1 MSYKELYRESNE
13 LVEERLELV
22 MERIGGIAS
31 DKASSVAEPYR
42 AYFTGA
48 AEYLLTLR
56 KLSDQALDGTL
67 AQITETDGAVLK
79 EQLYADVQPKG
90 YAKSFANPAY
100 ACAQLGEEYGQIL
113 AMLSARF
120 HGIAPEC
127 AQGNLES
134 LCLYAELFVEIYNCF
149 EDEADLSDKELKSIV
164 YSFMHDNT
172 EVFEDE
178 ADLSDKELK
187 SIVYSFMHDNTEVF
201 EELSIRRMIMPEYD
215 YERTI
220 VMDADLSETSYL
232 YRYGR
237 CIGRDEIE
245 SARFLNTF
253 SDEEMQSMADTFTE
267 GYRIGFATC
276 NKDISLKNVV
286 EIRYPMGFER
296 MIRFAVKNFEA
307 IGLKSVFKPF
317 SISENKQYEYD
328 HKEDRGLW
336 LDKPFIERR
345 LEVDRS
351 TWEKLKEI
359 APGYGGPAVIDIF
372 GTEPFAPE
380 QKAQNVKYT
389 ERQQQLSVYE
399 RSEVSQLINKYI
411 HGEERSFTIIAY
423 PVPAIGDRYSEIFA
437 ETVRINTLDY
447 VQYRDMQQKIIDVL
461 DTADCVHIQG
471 TNGNKTDLY
480 VKIYPLSDP
489 AKETAFENCVA
500 DVNIPVGE
508 VFTSPVLQGTQGKL
522 HVTQV
527 YLEELNY
534 KNLELDFE
542 DGRIAAYTC
551 TNFGSEAENRKYI
564 EDNVLFHHK
573 TLPMGEFAIG
583 TNTTAYVMARKFDI
597 ADKLPIL
604 IAEKTGPH
612 FAVGDTCYTYDED
625 NITYNPDGKAIV
637 ARDNEISLLRKE
649 DVSKAYF
656 NCHTDITIPYDELG
670 RITVIRRDGTMED
683 IIVNGRFVVPGTETL
698 NVPLDELDA
707 QS

>member
-1 MSYKELYRESNE
+1 MSYSKLYEESNE

-22 MERIGGIAS
+22 MERIGQIAQE
-31 DKASSVAEPYR
+31 KASSVGETYC
-42 AYFTGA
+42 AYFTVT
-48 AEYLLTLR
+48 AEYLL
-56 KLSDQALDGTL
+56 ALKQLADKAVDGSL
-67 AQITETDGAVLK
+67 ANMPEAEGK
-79 EQLYADVQPKG
+79 ELNDRLYADVQQAG
-90 YAKSFANPAY
+90 YETGYANPAY
-100 ACAQLGEEYGQIL
+100 ACGQLGEEYGQIL
-113 AMLSARF
+113 AMLLAKL

-127 AQGNLES
+127 AQANLEH
-134 LCLYAELFVEIYNCF
+134 LCLFAELFVELFNCF
-149 EDEADLSDKELKSIV
+149 EDEQELSAKELKSIV

-172 EVFEDE
+172 EVFE
-178 ADLSDKELK
+178 A
-187 SIVYSFMHDNTEVF
+187 
-201 EELSIRRMIMPEYD
+201 LSIRRLVMPEYD

-220 VMDADLSETSYL
+220 VMDADLSDTSYL
-232 YRYGR
+232 YRYAR
-237 CIGRDEIE
+237 CIGNDELE

-253 SDEEMQSMADTFTE
+253 SDDEMQSMADTFTE

-286 EIRYPMGFER
+286 EIRYPIGFER
-296 MIRFAVKNFEA
+296 MIRFAVKNFEK
-307 IGLKSVFKPF
+307 IGLKATLCPF
-317 SISENKQYEYD
+317 SISLNKQYEYD
-328 HKEDRGLW
+328 HREDRGLW

-345 LEVDRS
+345 LEVERS
-351 TWEKLKEI
+351 VWEKLKTI

-380 QKAQNVKYT
+380 QKASNVKFT

-423 PVPAIGDRYSEIFA
+423 PVPAIGEKFREIFA

-447 VQYRDMQQKIIDVL
+447 VQYRDMQQRIIDVL
-461 DTADCVHIQG
+461 DTADRVHIQG

-508 VFTSPVLQGTQGKL
+508 VFTSPVLKGTEGKL
-522 HVTQV
+522 HVSQV
-527 YLEELNY
+527 YLNELNY
-534 KNLELDFE
+534 KNLELDFV
-542 DGRIAAYTC
+542 DGQIASYTC
-551 TNFGSEAENRKYI
+551 TNFDSEEENRKYI

-637 ARDNEISLLRKE
+637 ARDNEISALRTE

-670 RITVIRRDGTMED
+670 RITVIRKDGSTED
-683 IIVNGRFVVPGTETL
+683 IIVNGRFVVPGTEKL
-698 NVPLDELDA
+698 NEPLDELDA
-707 QS
+707 QA

>member
-1 MSYKELYRESNE
+1 MSYREMYEESNAF
-13 LVEERLELV
+13 VKERLELV
-22 MERIGGIAS
+22 MERITQIAQE
-31 DKASSVAEPYR
+31 KASSVDEAYR
-42 AYFTGA
+42 AYFTVTARHLLALKCLADKASDGSLAKMTEAEGA
-48 AEYLLTLR
+48 ALHER
-56 KLSDQALDGTL
+56 
-67 AQITETDGAVLK
+67 
-79 EQLYADVQPKG
+79 LYADVQQAG
-90 YAKSFANPAY
+90 YATSYANPAY
-100 ACAQLGEEYGQIL
+100 ACEQLGEEYGQIL
-113 AMLSARF
+113 AMLSDKIHNA
-120 HGIAPEC
+120 APEC
-127 AQGNLES
+127 AQANLED
-134 LCLYAELFVEIYNCF
+134 LCLFAELFVEIFNCF
-149 EDEADLSDKELKSIV
+149 EDATDLS
-164 YSFMHDNT
+164 
-172 EVFEDE
+172 
-178 ADLSDKELK
+178 ARELK

-201 EELSIRRMIMPEYD
+201 EELRLRRLVMPEYD
-215 YERTI
+215 YEQEI
-220 VMDADLSETSYL
+220 VMEADLSDPSYL

-237 CIGRDEIE
+237 CVGNDEFE

-276 NKDISLKNVV
+276 NKDISLKNVA

-296 MIRFAVKNFEA
+296 MIRLAVKNFEK
-307 IGLKSVFKPF
+307 IGLKSVLRPF
-317 SISENKQYEYD
+317 SISENKQYVYD
-328 HKEDRGLW
+328 HREDRGLW

-345 LEVDRS
+345 LEVNRS
-351 TWEKLKEI
+351 VWESLKEI

-380 QKAQNVKYT
+380 QKAANVKFT
-389 ERQQQLSVYE
+389 DRQQELSVYE

-423 PVPAIGDRYSEIFA
+423 PVPAIGEKFREIFA

-447 VQYRDMQQKIIDVL
+447 VQYRDMQQSIIDVL
-461 DTADCVHIQG
+461 DTADRVHIQG

-508 VFTSPVLQGTQGKL
+508 VFTSPVLKGTEGKL
-522 HVTQV
+522 HVSQV
-527 YLEELNY
+527 YLNELNY
-534 KNLELDFE
+534 KNLELDFV
-542 DGRIAAYTC
+542 DGQIASYTC
-551 TNFGSEAENRKYI
+551 TNFDSEEENRKYI

-637 ARDNEISLLRKE
+637 ARDNEISALRTE

-670 RITVIRRDGTMED
+670 RITVIRKDGSTED
-683 IIVNGRFVVPGTETL
+683 IIVNGRFVVPGTEKL
-698 NVPLDELDA
+698 NEPLDELDA
-707 QS
+707 QA